1 MIYLFIHL
9 FIYNKIT
16 DIEGDANR
24 KKKIKKIKKKT
35 SLSYVRT
42 TLLSSQPTVHL
53 KDLSCGIVDT
63 LLKRD
68 ELDTQKFLSP

>member
-1 MIYLFIHL
+1 MIYSFIHL

-16 DIEGDANR
+16 DIEGDANKSKKD
-24 KKKIKKIKKKT
+24 KKKAR
-35 SLSYVRT
+35 LSYVRT

-63 LLKRD
+63 LLKRN